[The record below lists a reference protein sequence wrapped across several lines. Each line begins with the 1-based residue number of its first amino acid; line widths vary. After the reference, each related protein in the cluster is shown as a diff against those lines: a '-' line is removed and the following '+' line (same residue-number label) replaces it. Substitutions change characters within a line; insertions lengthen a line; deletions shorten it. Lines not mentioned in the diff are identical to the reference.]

1 MPLEALHIQSV
12 RCIETLELKT
22 DRQWNWLIG
31 ANGAGKSSVLEAI
44 HVLGT
49 GQTWRH
55 GSRHVLREGDDAYL
69 VSAHLSDHFLAL
81 RRRGEERE
89 IRYDGEPL
97 GSAWLL
103 LDILPLQSLHEDN
116 SHFVS
121 GTAEGRR
128 RVLDWGIYYADRY
141 YGTVFRQY
149 RRALQQRNAWLKSD
163 HGRPCLAE
171 PPAESPSTR

>member
-44 HVLGT
+44 HMLGT

-55 GSRHVLREGDDAYL
+55 GARHVQREGDDAYL
-69 VSAHLSDHFLAL
+69 VGARLSDHFLAL

-89 IRYDGEPL
+89 IRYD
-97 GSAWLL
+97 
-103 LDILPLQSLHEDN
+103 
-116 SHFVS
+116 
-121 GTAEGRR
+121 
-128 RVLDWGIYYADRY
+128 
-141 YGTVFRQY
+141 
-149 RRALQQRNAWLKSD
+149 
-163 HGRPCLAE
+163 
-171 PPAESPSTR
+171 